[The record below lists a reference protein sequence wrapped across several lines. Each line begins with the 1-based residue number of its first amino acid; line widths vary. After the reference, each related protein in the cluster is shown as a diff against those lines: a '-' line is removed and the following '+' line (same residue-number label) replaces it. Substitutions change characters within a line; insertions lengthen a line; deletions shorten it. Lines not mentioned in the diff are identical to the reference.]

1 MSPIPT
7 PEPDAGS
14 LAEMER
20 LGTVMIETGFCT
32 RADIEGCNPE
42 EIAQVVAPTDFP
54 LPSDYLAFLKV
65 FGRKPGTLFQG
76 REIPFP
82 ACLLA
87 PTVAREISEDPSENL
102 TLDNRFFFGHHQ
114 GYIVF
119 FFQRGAREVFAYQEG
134 NPNVQKLDDDFT
146 SWLWH
151 VMERTRDLRADGE
164 RLERET
170 ERKRAQM
177 RAEGKL

>member
-1 MSPIPT
+1 MS
-7 PEPDAGS
+7 
-14 LAEMER
+14 R
-20 LGTVMIETGFCT
+20 LGTVMVDSGFCT
-32 RADIEGCNPE
+32 PADIEGCTPD
-42 EIAQVVAPTDFP
+42 EIAQIVAPAEFP
-54 LPSDYLAFLKV
+54 LPTEYLAFLQV

-76 REIPFP
+76 REIHFP

-87 PTVAREISEDPSENL
+87 PTVAEEISEDPEESL
-102 TLDNRFFFGHHQ
+102 TTEDRFFFGHHQ

-119 FFQRGAREVFAYQEG
+119 FFQRGMREVFAYQEG
-134 NPNVQKLDDDFT
+134 HPNVQTLGENFT

-151 VMERTRDLRADGE
+151 VLERTRDIRADGE